1 MNIIF
6 EGIDA
11 VGKSTLINNLKLHFD
26 KENINARVIKEIEE
40 SPLNEILSKMLK
52 EDPFFNSK
60 IDFKTSIY
68 ETFLLAAD
76 FFYKQEYFREESKF
90 INIYDRDFFTVLCY
104 QKLIIE
110 KEYGERAN
118 EFFESFTN
126 CLMFDLKNIDLFVYM
141 KVPLELSFKRI
152 EDRDNYILNDEQ
164 KKYLKKAKERFEN
177 ELIPR
182 LKSQNI
188 NIIEVDGQESLE
200 HKIQYILKRMK
211 NEKIK
216 HIGR

>member
-60 IDFKTSIY
+60 SHFKTSIY

>member
-60 IDFKTSIY
+60 SHFKTSIY

-200 HKIQYILKRMK
+200 DKIQYILKRMK

>member
-1 MNIIF
+1 
-6 EGIDA
+6 
-11 VGKSTLINNLKLHFD
+11 
-26 KENINARVIKEIEE
+26 
-40 SPLNEILSKMLK
+40 MLK

-60 IDFKTSIY
+60 SHFKTSIY

-164 KKYLKKAKERFEN
+164 KK
-177 ELIPR
+177 
-182 LKSQNI
+182 
-188 NIIEVDGQESLE
+188 
-200 HKIQYILKRMK
+200 
-211 NEKIK
+211 
-216 HIGR
+216 